1 MTRNASILRTGVRAA
16 LAVIGIAA
24 GMSDAVAQPHIT
36 YTTIDVGDFRGG
48 TGGLAVDA
56 SGVVYVSDIS
66 SGGPAVMR
74 YVPAGAGTYTPS
86 TVTNS
91 AVEPAGVAVD
101 GSGNLY
107 IVDETGK
114 VLKETYSNGT
124 FTETTL
130 IASGIPNP
138 YGLAIDGGGSLYLSS
153 GNQVLKETLSN
164 GTYTQS
170 VIPTSALNDPQGVA
184 VDSSGNVYI
193 ADYLNNRVLKETYQA
208 GTYTESTI
216 GTGLNNPQAVAVD
229 STGTVYIGDTNNNRI
244 LLELPQGGS
253 YVQSVFPYTP
263 DESTLGLPA
272 ALATDTNGSM
282 YYAAVGSVSSYIE
295 KETANELAEAAF
307 TSFSATAVAGTA
319 VTQVVT
325 FTFDVGGSLGAN
337 PPYSVSTQGNAT
349 LDFRAAGTQ
358 AGNVCISGHTYAVGD
373 TCSVTV
379 AYSPTKPGPRYGAVV
394 LYASTG
400 APSATAY
407 LQGNGTSPQVS
418 FNPGMQEN
426 NIAGLDPL
434 YLAADGI
441 GDILYWETGIGIILQ
456 PVAQGRTGAIGPI
469 ANSGASGLG
478 VDGAGNVLVS
488 TSNVIF
494 INNGVPEPSYLV
506 TQNIFNPFYLP
517 TTANPN
523 ASGKN
528 YSAGPTYG
536 SGISNAGLGIDGSGD
551 FFFTDPQNNAV
562 FMAKFTGGGYDVSS
576 IGSGF
581 SNPTAIA
588 VDASGA
594 VYVADT
600 NNNQIVKETP
610 ANGSYTQSI
619 VITGLTAPGYLAVD
633 SAGNLYIP
641 QGASVVKETPANG
654 TYASSVVVP
663 LNNVNALAVDPSG
676 NMFLQDCGSSS
687 SCSIIEID
695 VADAPTLSFAT
706 TAIGSTSSDSPQ
718 TVTIVNNGSSP
729 LTFSAPGSTAPITA
743 GFTLSPSST
752 CPVPPGSS
760 RSLTLAVGASCTLIV
775 SFTPTVSGVVNG
787 TLTVTDNTLNVPGS
801 TQIIKLNGTGTGTS
815 TSPPVTPQVTLTPA
829 TSDYGSVAVGSS
841 GTETLIL
848 SNTGTV
854 NANIASASIPAGV
867 FSVASTTCS
876 TSLAAGANC
885 NYVVS
890 FAPTAAGAQS
900 ATFTVTDDAGTQTAA
915 LTGIGT
921 STGTPPAATDFSI
934 AASPSTQTVT
944 GGSTATYTVS
954 VASTS
959 SGAFTQP
966 VALTATGLPPGAT
979 VTFSPATVTPGSA
992 GATAT
997 MTVHTTTALCVAA
1010 NRFTAWPSTTF
1021 AAAIRGRITAWPFG
1035 APVVA
1040 AAVLALP
1047 MRVRRRRCV
1056 RTRDRGAGTRSR
1068 GRSRIR
1074 SLRVALLT
1082 GVMLSLFGC
1091 GGGFALP
1098 GSPGTQSQPTP
1109 QSYTITIA
1117 GTSGS
1122 LQHSTSV
1129 QITLQ

>member
-1 MTRNASILRTGVRAA
+1 MTRNASILRTSVRAA

-107 IVDETGK
+107 IVDEMGK

-130 IASGIPNP
+130 ISSGISNP
-138 YGLAIDGGGSLYLSS
+138 YALAIDTGGNLYLTS

-164 GTYTQS
+164 GTYTSS
-170 VIPTSALNDPQGVA
+170 VLPTSGLNNPLGVA

-193 ADYLNNRVLKETYQA
+193 ADYSNNRVLKETYQG

-216 GTGLNNPQAVAVD
+216 GSGLNSPQAVAVD
-229 STGTVYIGDTNNNRI
+229 GVGTVYIGDTNNNRI

-253 YVQSVFPYTP
+253 YVQSVFPYTSS
-263 DESTLGLPA
+263 ESVLGLPV
-272 ALATDTNGSM
+272 ALATDTSGNM
-282 YYAAVGSVSSYIE
+282 YYAAAGSVSSYIQ

-307 TSFSATAVAGTA
+307 TSFGTVAVAGTPA
-319 VTQVVT
+319 TQVIT
-325 FTFDVGGSLGAN
+325 FTFDVGGSLGTN

-358 AGNVCISGHTYAVGD
+358 AANACASGKTYAVGD
-373 TCSVTV
+373 TCTVTV
-379 AYSPTKPGPRYGAVV
+379 SFSPTKPGPRYGAAV

-407 LQGNGTSPQVS
+407 LQGGGTSPQVS
-418 FNPGMQEN
+418 FNPGIQDN
-426 NIAGLDPL
+426 NIAGLVPL

-441 GDILYWETGIGIILQ
+441 GDILYWDSGLGIIIE
-456 PVAQGRTGAIGPI
+456 PVAQGRAGAIGPVTT
-469 ANSGASGLG
+469 AGASGLG

-488 TSNVIF
+488 NSNVIF
-494 INNGVPEPSYLV
+494 VNNGVSEPSYLV
-506 TQNIFNPFYLP
+506 TQNIFNPYYLP
-517 TTANPN
+517 ANADPN

-528 YSAGPTYG
+528 YSAGATYG
-536 SGISNAGLGIDGSGD
+536 SGISNGGLGIDGGGNL
-551 FFFTDPQNNAV
+551 FFTDPDNNAL
-562 FMAKFTGGGYDVSS
+562 FEATFTGGGYDVSS
-576 IGSGF
+576 IGSAF
-581 SNPTAIA
+581 NNPTAVA

-600 NNNQIVKETP
+600 GNGQIVKETP
-610 ANGSYTQSI
+610 ANGSYTQS
-619 VITGLTAPGYLAVD
+619 VVVTGLSAPTALAID
-633 SAGNLYIP
+633 SPGNLYIP
-641 QGASVVKETPANG
+641 QPTAVLEETPTNG
-654 TYASSVVVP
+654 TYVSSVYAP
-663 LNNVNALAVDPSG
+663 FNNISSIAVDRSG
-676 NMFLQDCGSSS
+676 NVFILNCGLEA
-687 SCSIIEID
+687 CDIDEFD
-695 VADAPTLSFAT
+695 VADPPTLRFAS
-706 TAIGSTSSDSPQ
+706 TAVGSTSADSPQ
-718 TVTIVNNGSSP
+718 TVTIVNNGNSP

-760 RSLTLAVGASCTLIV
+760 QSLTLAVGASCTLIV

-787 TLTVTDNTLNVPGS
+787 TLTVTDNTLNAPGS

-815 TSPPVTPQVTLTPA
+815 TSPPATAQVTLTPA
-829 TSDYGSVAVGSS
+829 TFDYGSVAVGSS
-841 GTETLIL
+841 GTETLTL
-848 SNTGTV
+848 SNTGSV
-854 NANIASASIPAGV
+854 NANVASASIPAGV
-867 FSVASTTCS
+867 FSVTSTTCT
-876 TSLAAGANC
+876 TSLAAGATC
-885 NYVVS
+885 TYVVS

-900 ATFTVTDDAGTQTAA
+900 ATFTVTDDAGTQTSA
-915 LTGIGT
+915 LTGTGT
-921 STGTPPAATDFSI
+921 STGTPPATDFSVT
-934 AASPSTQTVT
+934 ATPSTQTVT
-944 GGSTATYTVS
+944 GGNSATYTVS

-959 SGAFTQP
+959 AGAFTQP

-979 VTFSPATVTPGSA
+979 VTFSPAMVTPGSA
-992 GATAT
+992 GATVT
-997 MTVHTTTALCVAA
+997 MTVHTTALAAA
-1010 NRFTAWPSTTF
+1010 NRV
-1021 AAAIRGRITAWPFG
+1021 TAWPFG

-1047 MRVRRRRCV
+1047 MRVRRRRCG

-1068 GRSRIR
+1068 GCNRIR
-1074 SLRVALLT
+1074 GLRVALLT